1 MPQQRKTR
9 AREPHQLPAGRHKL
23 PRQYVEA
30 NQRARILNAVADVV
44 SLTGYATMSVEGII
58 AAAGVSRRTFYDY
71 FNGKEEA
78 FLAALEAACTELTDR
93 VRRAAE
99 ASDTFEGG
107 VRDCLATFV
116 QYVVEDLRRAEMVIV
131 EVLAAGPAA
140 LQRRNAMMTTLVEM
154 LASAGDRVSETG
166 PPPRLTAE
174 TIIGGIYEVAYSRVL
189 QGETHEL
196 AELLPD
202 MAYSVMQPYL
212 GHERAS
218 QEAGRPA
225 EPVAA
230 ASG

>member
-1 MPQQRKTR
+1 MPAQRKTR
-9 AREPHQLPAGRHKL
+9 PRAPHQLPAGRHKL

-30 NQRARILNAVADVV
+30 NQRARILDAVANVV
-44 SLTGYATMSVEGII
+44 SLTGYPAMSVEGII
-58 AAAGVSRRTFYDY
+58 AAAGVSRRTFYDH

-93 VRRAAE
+93 VGRAADGN
-99 ASDTFEGG
+99 DTFEGG

-116 QYVVEDLRRAEMVIV
+116 QYVVEDPRRAEMVIV

-140 LQRRNAMMTTLVEM
+140 LQRRNAMMRTLIEM
-154 LASAGDRVSETG
+154 LASGAEEVSTASS
-166 PPPRLTAE
+166 PPRLTAE

-189 QGETHEL
+189 QGDTHEL

-218 QEAGRPA
+218 QEATRPA

-230 ASG
+230 AGA